1 MVTEL
6 TPFYRL
12 NRNFDRLFD
21 EFFTPPY
28 YSQRRESFP
37 PINISE
43 DKDNIYIECEI
54 PGVDMA
60 DVEITL
66 VDSSLTIKGER
77 KATPGKYYRQ
87 ERPSGLFQRVI
98 RINSAVNRDAVSAT
112 LKDGLLEVVLPK
124 AEEVK
129 PKKISI
135 AG

>member
-21 EFFTPPY
+21 EFFTPLY
-28 YSQRRESFP
+28 YSQRRESYP
-37 PINISE
+37 PLNISE
-43 DKDNIYIECEI
+43 DEENIYIDCEI
-54 PGVDMA
+54 PGVDMK

-77 KATPGKYYRQ
+77 KPTEGKYYRQ
-87 ERPSGLFQRVI
+87 ERPSGVFQRVV
-98 RINSAVNRDAVSAT
+98 RINNAVNRDAVRAT
-112 LKDGLLEVVLPK
+112 MKDGLLEIVLPK

-129 PKKISI
+129 PRKISI